1 MTLKDNGDG
10 TFGVIPTTWFQN
22 DVWTCCRGCGQRVSG
37 DSIHTC
43 SPQLKP
49 LSDEEIEQL
58 AKRKANQILMDL
70 LMPDVGEPKK
80 IDWNI
85 GCTNQHLVNFARAIE
100 ERHGI
105 K

>member
-1 MTLKDNGDG
+1 MHPDLQEILHN
-10 TFGVIPTTWFQN
+10 ITTRLAKLEKKQEPMN
-22 DVWTCCRGCGQRVSG
+22 TEIWTVCNSCNQRVTG

-49 LSDEEIEQL
+49 LSDEEI
-58 AKRKANQILMDL
+58 RKIAIQCDAYDNDGSLITD
-70 LMPDVGEPKK
+70 DIC
-80 IDWNI
+80 IDK
-85 GCTNQHLVNFARAIE
+85 FARAIE

>member
-22 DVWTCCRGCGQRVSG
+22 DVWTCCRGCGQRVTG

-49 LSDEEIEQL
+49 LSDEEID
-58 AKRKANQILMDL
+58 K
-70 LMPDVGEPKK
+70 V
-80 IDWNI
+80 IDSF
-85 GCTNQHLVNFARAIE
+85 TNKYFNYHDFARAIE

>member
-22 DVWTCCRGCGQRVSG
+22 DVWTACRSCGQRVTG

-43 SPQLKP
+43 LPQLKP
-49 LSDEEIEQL
+49 LSDEEIAEIHKQTFSKL
-58 AKRKANQILMDL
+58 ATDL
-70 LMPDVGEPKK
+70 D
-80 IDWNI
+80 
-85 GCTNQHLVNFARAIE
+85 FARAIE